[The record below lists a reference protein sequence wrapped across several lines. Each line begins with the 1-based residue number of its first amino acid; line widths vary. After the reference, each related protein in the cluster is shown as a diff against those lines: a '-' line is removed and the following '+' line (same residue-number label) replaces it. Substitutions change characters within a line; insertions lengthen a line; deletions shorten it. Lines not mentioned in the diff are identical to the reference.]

1 MPIDPKKF
9 EDEAAGIANQDVG
22 NQLGSPKDDVSDDY
36 MEKRTI
42 HEEINSPL
50 MRAMNKYGEEP
61 KETVPGEGPKVKDET
76 PEEEAKRIQQEDIRG
91 LIDPWIDPTAAFSGG
106 FAGVAK
112 MGISQGAKLAPTLFK
127 ALTAG
132 IIGGAADIPI
142 GAATEKVGEK
152 HPKLALPF
160 NIITGMFTGATGEKI
175 LNDAINRGVMKYFAK
190 IGAKPA
196 RRLVNDTINAVKK
209 NLEAGKIDD
218 EATKAAQKELISEVN
233 KIDEAK
239 AKFVAQK
246 PARTEADKLLSQRKR
261 PLIEVKGIQEKATTF
276 LDTDISDLPEKAINI
291 NFARIESEDDIKA
304 VLAKTADIF
313 TEGIEESR
321 RGIRSNKQTE
331 KVADMMGMSV
341 NQLLSRR
348 KGEAFNAET
357 AIAARKLMV
366 SSASRL
372 NDLARKVAT
381 REASDLDKFAFQKQL
396 SIHYAIQA
404 EVSGMTAE
412 AGRALQSF
420 RIQAKESAG
429 ALKQIDEVMKGLSAK
444 TMRDPLTGKQMRP
457 EDVADLLISIDSV
470 EGINT
475 FTRQIRKATTFDMV
489 LEAWING
496 LLSGPQTH
504 AVNTVSNALVAFW
517 QIPERFLASKIGR
530 FLPGP
535 QEIRE
540 KEALYQAFGLVQG
553 FKDGLKAF
561 ARNIIT
567 GNEPDQFMKMDLP
580 QRRAIAARN
589 FNLESGSMA
598 ARAVDLLGEGVRIPT
613 RFLGAED
620 AFFKSVGYRMEL
632 QARAFR
638 QASAENLEGKAL
650 SKRIAEIIADPPD
663 DIRLAS
669 VDAANYQTFTRE
681 LGEGGRAGMK
691 FLTKFPAL
699 RLIIPFVRT
708 PANIVKFMGE
718 RTPLAIASKGIR
730 ADIFAGGAKRDL
742 ALARISMG
750 SMIMATVASMTA
762 SGLITGGGPH
772 DPALKSIKRNTGW
785 QPYSMRIGDKY
796 YSYNRLEPIGMLF
809 GVAAD
814 TAEIMGQVGEEESG
828 ELALAAVMA
837 FAKNV
842 TSKTWLRGTS
852 EAIRALEDPQRYG
865 KRFLQG
871 YAKTVVPTGISQ
883 VARLMDPQIRS
894 IYHPGGFWF
903 ETYNAIKS
911 RVPGWSKDLPPRR
924 NLWAQPI
931 VLEGGLGPDIMSPI
945 YTSTEKRSPIDNEL
959 VRLKY
964 GARMPATTQK
974 IMGVDIPMT
983 AKEYD
988 EYLQIMNEIS
998 LPQTGTNLKD
1008 SLDRLVTKDLLYK
1021 AKETDDD
1028 KIDMIRRYISTAK
1041 KWTNGPLGIYQ
1052 QNRKIREDVDRAR
1065 FMLQREARKP

>member
-1 MPIDPKKF
+1 
-9 EDEAAGIANQDVG
+9 
-22 NQLGSPKDDVSDDY
+22 
-36 MEKRTI
+36 
-42 HEEINSPL
+42 
-50 MRAMNKYGEEP
+50 
-61 KETVPGEGPKVKDET
+61 
-76 PEEEAKRIQQEDIRG
+76 
-91 LIDPWIDPTAAFSGG
+91 
-106 FAGVAK
+106 
-112 MGISQGAKLAPTLFK
+112 
-127 ALTAG
+127 
-132 IIGGAADIPI
+132 
-142 GAATEKVGEK
+142 
-152 HPKLALPF
+152 
-160 NIITGMFTGATGEKI
+160 
-175 LNDAINRGVMKYFAK
+175 
-190 IGAKPA
+190 
-196 RRLVNDTINAVKK
+196 
-209 NLEAGKIDD
+209 
-218 EATKAAQKELISEVN
+218 
-233 KIDEAK
+233 
-239 AKFVAQK
+239 
-246 PARTEADKLLSQRKR
+246 
-261 PLIEVKGIQEKATTF
+261 
-276 LDTDISDLPEKAINI
+276 
-291 NFARIESEDDIKA
+291 
-304 VLAKTADIF
+304 
-313 TEGIEESR
+313 
-321 RGIRSNKQTE
+321 
-331 KVADMMGMSV
+331 
-341 NQLLSRR
+341 
-348 KGEAFNAET
+348 
-357 AIAARKLMV
+357 
-366 SSASRL
+366 
-372 NDLARKVAT
+372 
-381 REASDLDKFAFQKQL
+381 
-396 SIHYAIQA
+396 
-404 EVSGMTAE
+404 
-412 AGRALQSF
+412 
-420 RIQAKESAG
+420 
-429 ALKQIDEVMKGLSAK
+429 
-444 TMRDPLTGKQMRP
+444 
-457 EDVADLLISIDSV
+457 
-470 EGINT
+470 
-475 FTRQIRKATTFDMV
+475 MV
-489 LEAWING
+489 L
-496 LLSGPQTH
+496 H
-504 AVNTVSNALVAFW
+504 
-517 QIPERFLASKIGR
+517 
-530 FLPGP
+530 
-535 QEIRE
+535 
-540 KEALYQAFGLVQG
+540 
-553 FKDGLKAF
+553 
-561 ARNIIT
+561 
-567 GNEPDQFMKMDLP
+567 
-580 QRRAIAARN
+580 
-589 FNLESGSMA
+589 
-598 ARAVDLLGEGVRIPT
+598 
-613 RFLGAED
+613 
-620 AFFKSVGYRMEL
+620 
-632 QARAFR
+632 ARAFR
-638 QASAENLEGKAL
+638 QALAEGLEGLPL
-650 SKRIAEIIADPPD
+650 SKRVTEIIADPPD

-699 RLIIPFVRT
+699 RLIVPFVRT

-871 YAKTVVPTGISQ
+871 YAKTLIPTGVSQ

-911 RVPGWSKDLPPRR
+911 RVPGWSKSLPPRR

-988 EYLQIMNEIS
+988 EYLQIMNKIA

-1065 FMLQREARKP
+1065 FRLQREARKQ